1 MQKTK
6 FPILLNIINRIY
18 VGLLIKICDA
28 HMQLILP
35 WPSICMGEQNS
46 LSKSNKKQD
55 KRSLLRKNII
65 PLMFKN
71 DAIDAQRAFD
81 LYEKHG

>member
-1 MQKTK
+1 
-6 FPILLNIINRIY
+6 
-18 VGLLIKICDA
+18 
-28 HMQLILP
+28 
-35 WPSICMGEQNS
+35 MGEQNS